1 MSELI
6 YLDSINQVLDI
17 KSLMMYPNEDNIFF
31 TREKYDS
38 YDGTHLSEISV
49 EVIESCSDKDYD
61 VLDKYFRDNE
71 IIMGNY
77 ELTQDEDYG
86 YGC

>member
-17 KSLMMYPNEDNIFF
+17 KSLMVYPNEDNIFF
-31 TREKYDS
+31 TREEYNS
-38 YDGTHLSEISV
+38 YDGTHLSELSV
-49 EVIESCSDKDYD
+49 EVMETCSKKDYD

-71 IIMGNY
+71 IIMGDY

>member
-17 KSLMMYPNEDNIFF
+17 KSLMVYPNEDNIFF
-31 TREKYDS
+31 TREEYTS
-38 YDGTHLSEISV
+38 YDGTHLSELSV
-49 EVIESCSDKDYD
+49 DVIETCSDKDYD
-61 VLDKYFRDNE
+61 VLDMYFRDNG
-71 IIMGNY
+71 IIMGDY

>member
-6 YLDSINQVLDI
+6 YLDSINQVLNLS
-17 KSLMMYPNEDNIFF
+17 SLMLYPNEDDVFF
-31 TREKYDS
+31 TRES
-38 YDGTHLSEISV
+38 YDGPGGTHLSELSV
-49 EVIESCSDKDYD
+49 HIIQNCSDTDYD
-61 VLDKYFRDNE
+61 ILDKYFRDNQ
-71 IIMGNY
+71 IIMGDY

>member
-17 KSLMMYPNEDNIFF
+17 KSLMVYPNEDNIFF
-31 TREKYDS
+31 TREEYTS
-38 YDGTHLSEISV
+38 YDGTHLSELSV
-49 EVIESCSDKDYD
+49 DVIETCSDKDYD
-61 VLDKYFRDNE
+61 VLDKYFRDNG
-71 IIMGNY
+71 IIMGDY